1 MMGTCIMKNPVGMG
15 PMSCSALEAKNQCL
29 AEAVNS
35 ALTSSKIDCLAGISF
50 VCASKLAHYILRLHS
65 KRNMVNVSAE
75 FGGR

>member
-1 MMGTCIMKNPVGMG
+1 MMGTCIMKNPVRMG
-15 PMSCSALEAKNQCL
+15 PMSCSAPEAKVQCL

-50 VCASKLAHYILRLHS
+50 VFVLAHYIPRLHS

>member
-1 MMGTCIMKNPVGMG
+1 MMGTCIMKNPVGIG
-15 PMSCSALEAKNQCL
+15 PMSCSALEAKIRCL

-35 ALTSSKIDCLAGISF
+35 ALTSSKKECLAGICF
-50 VCASKLAHYILRLHS
+50 VCASKLTHYIPRLHS